1 MQRCQTEMKY
11 ENKKIRIMNKK
22 VAKVKTRVRQS
33 FWCIFRFLCIWL
45 DGFVLFFLFCQEK
58 MQRRASA
65 TFFFKF
71 LDGWILFAILATK
84 KDAAE
89 IKLRERGSLYQ
100 PAAPLSLEGTASG
113 CSSSRLLPQV
123 YKYMN
128 LFQKKHGTKLQNK
141 MTHLDITLSILMAEE
156 LHKQD
161 HLWMNEALVIK
172 QSS

>member
-65 TFFFKF
+65 IFFFNF
-71 LDGWILFAILATK
+71 LDGWILFAIFATK

-89 IKLRERGSLYQ
+89 IKLRVKGGASTSLQLASVWRALPVVVVVEVFLYLHLRKFSFFREFAWLKQTTLTIGVYQ
-100 PAAPLSLEGTASG
+100 NFY
-113 CSSSRLLPQV
+113 LLKGV
-123 YKYMN
+123 
-128 LFQKKHGTKLQNK
+128 KKGF
-141 MTHLDITLSILMAEE
+141 
-156 LHKQD
+156 
-161 HLWMNEALVIK
+161 
-172 QSS
+172 